1 MKALLSCSILAV
13 ALATGAAAQPPKAT
27 PGPENK
33 RLGVFAGTW
42 KVDAT
47 VQESPMGPA
56 GKMTGTET
64 CRMFEGGFHLTCDS
78 SASGPMGKMKGRA
91 IMSWDPVAKQYHY
104 TGISSMMPTE
114 ETATGTISGDTWTW
128 TGKTD
133 LGGGKSMQSRF
144 TIVETSPTVHT
155 MKWEMSEDGKA
166 WKVIMEGK
174 STKAGT

>member
-1 MKALLSCSILAV
+1 MKVLLSSSILAV
-13 ALATGAAAQPPKAT
+13 ALTAVASAQPPAAT

-42 KVDAT
+42 KMDGT
-47 VQESPMGPA
+47 MQPSPLGPG

-64 CRMFEGGFHLTCDS
+64 CRMFEGGFHLACDS
-78 SASGPMGKMKGRA
+78 SGTSPMGKMKGIA
-91 IMSWDPVAKQYHY
+91 IMSWDPIAKEYRY
-104 TGISSMMPTE
+104 TAINNMTPTQ
-114 ETATGTISGDTWTW
+114 ETAAGTVSGNTWTW

-133 LGGGKSMQSRF
+133 LGGGKSIQSRF
-144 TIVETSPTVHT
+144 TLVETSPTVHT

-166 WKVIMEGK
+166 WKVVMEGK